1 MRYLNFLLLQRF
13 SLKLPFVG
21 TQPRTVGK
29 LLHTFGN
36 GPFDAVR
43 THRRRLRRF
52 LRTGGK
58 LPPHVRFRAPSVRQR
73 SGRPVRSPCPKRC
86 TLPSR
91 LRALPLNTLLRSCHM
106 RWRRRCM
113 HRYSSEKNSCP
124 CRSPNVK
131 VKLLVVRNWV
141 ASENDPSGVTVNL
154 VCVRWQPVRSHS
166 HGTACT
172 AFPSCH

>member
-1 MRYLNFLLLQRF
+1 MRYLNFLLLRRF
-13 SLKLPFVG
+13 TFKPPSAG
-21 TQPRTVGK
+21 TQPHTVGK
-29 LLHTFGN
+29 LPHTFGN

-43 THRRRLRRF
+43 THQRRLRRF
-52 LRTGGK
+52 LRKYGK
-58 LPPHVRFRAPSVRQR
+58 LQPHVRFRAPSVRQR
-73 SGRPVRSPCPKRC
+73 SGRLVRSPCPKRC

-91 LRALPLNTLLRSCHM
+91 PRALPLNTLLRSCHM
-106 RWRRRCM
+106 RRRRRWM
-113 HRYSSEKNSCP
+113 HRYSFETNSCP

-131 VKLLVVRNWV
+131 VKLLTLRSWV